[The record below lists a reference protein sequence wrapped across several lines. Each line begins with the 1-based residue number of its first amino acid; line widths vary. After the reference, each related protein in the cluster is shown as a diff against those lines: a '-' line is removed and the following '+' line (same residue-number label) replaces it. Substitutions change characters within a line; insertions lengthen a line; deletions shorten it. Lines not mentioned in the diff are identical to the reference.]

1 MTGCQLTFERRELKY
16 VLSNDERQ
24 GLERAC
30 VVNDGS
36 YGLSA
41 GDDGIHSDSDL
52 YILGGTIDI
61 TQSYEGLEGATVTV
75 AGGDVSITSSDDGI
89 NASGAS
95 DDDETY
101 VSGPTS
107 DGDGV
112 LDYAGTGTIT
122 GGVLIAAGSTGMA
135 QNMGE
140 ASTQPSMLVTLA
152 GQDGS
157 TITVTDESGSQIASC
172 SPTKSFSC
180 VVISTPELEVAASYT
195 VSAPGRQG

>member
-1 MTGCQLTFERRELKY
+1 MNQNSKITIDAEG
-16 VLSNDERQ
+16 
-24 GLERAC
+24 
-30 VVNDGS
+30 
-36 YGLSA
+36 
-41 GDDGIHSDSDL
+41 DGIDSNGDL
-52 YILGGTIDI
+52 TITGG
-61 TQSYEGLEGATVTV
+61 
-75 AGGDVSITSSDDGI
+75 
-89 NASGAS
+89 
-95 DDDETY
+95 ETY

>member
-1 MTGCQLTFERRELKY
+1 MNQNSKITIDAEG
-16 VLSNDERQ
+16 
-24 GLERAC
+24 
-30 VVNDGS
+30 
-36 YGLSA
+36 
-41 GDDGIHSDSDL
+41 DGIDSNGDL
-52 YILGGTIDI
+52 TITGG
-61 TQSYEGLEGATVTV
+61 
-75 AGGDVSITSSDDGI
+75 
-89 NASGAS
+89 
-95 DDDETY
+95 ETY

-112 LDYAGTGTIT
+112 LDYAETGTIT

-172 SPTKSFSC
+172 SPNKSFSR
-180 VVISTPELEVAASYT
+180 VVVGTSELEVGASYT
-195 VSAPGRQG
+195 VSAGSSSTTVSLDSETYSDVSGSMGGSGQPQAPGAGNATPEGQGQIPGGQEGQPGGTPGRQG